1 MTSFDIL
8 LHSSS
13 AWLVADLATPM
24 FAYLDPGTGSMIVQL
39 LLGGVAGA
47 LMIGKLYW
55 QKVKGLFGRHR
66 PGHPAENQDD

>member
-1 MTSFDIL
+1 MPNFDTL
-8 LHSSS
+8 LHSST
-13 AWLVADLATPM
+13 AWLISDLATPL

-55 QKVKGLFGRHR
+55 QKVKSLFGRPR
-66 PGHPAENQDD
+66 PAHPAESQDD